1 MGAFNE
7 RLREIRASA
16 GMTQEALAR
25 AANVSLSTIAKL
37 ERTEIEPTWGTV
49 LALAGA
55 LGVGCEAFSPKRKKG
70 NRVKE
75 KT

>member
-1 MGAFNE
+1 MVGAFNK
-7 RLREIRASA
+7 RLREIRAGA

-55 LGVGCEAFSPKRKKG
+55 LGVGCEAFEVKPKRKG
-70 NRVKE
+70 E
-75 KT
+75 DHE